1 MQGHTPLPKRGSGQI
16 WTLNEA
22 GQSYGARPGNFPG
35 LPGGS
40 SDFKQRGSVVS
51 LPKNGSSNR
60 ESSGVE
66 LQVRVVVRPCF
77 RKGSQSN
84 TEKQHGSHRKPRE
97 CIKGVSCKGRFIH
110 LTQCP
115 TRREQA
121 LKTKAILNLS
131 SIRALVCY
139 SHGFQLEDKKQG
151 VAGRGQ

>member
-1 MQGHTPLPKRGSGQI
+1 MPNGSTKRGISLAAGCKGTLRFPKCGSGQI

-22 GQSYGARPGNFPG
+22 GQSSGARPGYFPG

-97 CIKGVSCKGRFIH
+97 CIKGVSSKGRFIC

-131 SIRALVCY
+131 SI
-139 SHGFQLEDKKQG
+139 
-151 VAGRGQ
+151 

>member
-1 MQGHTPLPKRGSGQI
+1 MQGHTPLPKCGSGQI

-22 GQSYGARPGNFPG
+22 GQSYGTRPGYFPG

-66 LQVRVVVRPCF
+66 QQVRVVVRPCF
-77 RKGSQSN
+77 RKGTQSN

-97 CIKGVSCKGRFIH
+97 CIEGVSCKGRFIR

-131 SIRALVCY
+131 RIGALVITRMAF
-139 SHGFQLEDKKQG
+139 SSKIKKQG